1 MASKVPPFSPLPPP
15 LAVPILGAPN
25 SGPSSIWFL
34 IAFSP
39 LPLASLVRKR
49 PYLGDLSSEPSGL
62 GTGVVAIEHDGVS
75 TPPLAISFCKTSR
88 NSHLLAVSDEDG
100 YLSFYNT
107 CQSLGSV
114 ASCWEKAVEA
124 RVCDWIAHNNAIF
137 DVCWIKDDNHILTA
151 SGDQT
156 IKIWN
161 VEKRKCTGILVGH
174 TGSVKSLCSH
184 SSNPDLVVSGS
195 RDGSFALWDL
205 RCESSYKNTHG
216 EICLGYTAVVKEAHT
231 SIQGKRVRRG
241 KAGSMSITSV
251 LYLKDNVSLAS
262 AGAVDSVVKFWDT
275 RNLKSPVTQACPYV
289 EPSLE
294 KERGLHGISCLSQ
307 DSNGVFVAAS
317 CMDNRI
323 YLYDVLHLDK
333 GPMKIFSGSKIES
346 FFVKSA
352 ISPDG
357 AYILGGSSDG
367 NAYIWQVRKPEGLPV
382 MLKGHEGEV
391 TAVDWCSSEIGKI
404 ATTSDDFMVRV
415 WNFKKGGCI
424 SSGSPKAVRKR
435 VIAPNTEGRKL
446 AMDEHLYSTEMAD
459 SLCASRE
466 VATNPHSPVQ
476 TKSLEFSTPESGKKT
491 HFRSLLGEEE
501 EMQKSPDAE
510 LSSPSSVLNPPPSLK
525 RRTIRDYF
533 IVAP

>member
-1 MASKVPPFSPLPPP
+1 MRRWSH
-15 LAVPILGAPN
+15 
-25 SGPSSIWFL
+25 PSSFFGDL
-34 IAFSP
+34 RSRELNGFK
-39 LPLASLVRKR
+39 VRKR
-49 PYLGDLSSEPSGL
+49 PYLGDLSSEPSSL

-88 NSHLLAVSDEDG
+88 NSHLLAISDEDG

-107 CQSLGSV
+107 CRSLPSV
-114 ASCWEKAVEA
+114 ASCREKSVTSFPQAAEA

-137 DVCWIKDDNHILTA
+137 DLCWIKDDTHILTA

-161 VEKRKCTGILVGH
+161 VEKRKCTGIFVGH

-205 RCESSYKNTHG
+205 RCESSYTNNHG
-216 EICLGYTAVVKEAHT
+216 EVCF
-231 SIQGKRVRRG
+231 R
-241 KAGSMSITSV
+241 
-251 LYLKDNVSLAS
+251 
-262 AGAVDSVVKFWDT
+262 VVKFWDI
-275 RNLKSPVTQACPYV
+275 RNLKSPITQACPYV
-289 EPSLE
+289 EPSAE
-294 KERGLHGISCLSQ
+294 RERGLHGISCLSQ

-367 NAYIWQVRKPEGLPV
+367 NAYIWQVRKMEGLPV
-382 MLKGHEGEV
+382 TLKGHEGEV
-391 TAVDWCSSEIGKI
+391 TAVDWCSSEVGKI
-404 ATTSDDFMVRV
+404 ATTSDDYMVRV

-435 VIAPNTEGRKL
+435 VIAPNIKGRKL
-446 AMDEHLYSTEMAD
+446 AMDEPPCSAEMAD

-466 VATNPHSPVQ
+466 MTTNPPSPVQ
-476 TKSLEFSTPESGKKT
+476 TKSPEFSTPESGKKRD
-491 HFRSLLGEEE
+491 FGSLLQEEA

-510 LSSPSSVLNPPPSLK
+510 LSSPSSVLNPPPSSI

-533 IVAP
+533 ITTP